1 MTEKRYCSQAC
12 ADPMIG
18 TSDVVDVWLLLE
30 YRPTW
35 RAKALAA
42 SDLAPPTKRWLEA
55 TVAALAQRGLK
66 ARPQFVRQPEI
77 DRDDVRLL
85 VAVDG
90 AMWEFAGTGYDF
102 LQGLDVASA
111 VHGGTLG
118 DLPGARRVSEP
129 HYFVCT
135 NGQRDLCCAR
145 FGLPVYTGLRQT
157 VAERAWQV
165 THLGGHRFAP
175 NVLVLPAGLLYGRIN
190 PDELADFVAA
200 VETDGV
206 AFAHLRGRSRYPKH
220 VQAAEALAGREGLR
234 LLHVDG
240 DEAAAVVTFAGA
252 GEQISV
258 AVAQGEPQAVLT
270 SCGDTA
276 PSEVVAYRRI

>member
-1 MTEKRYCSQAC
+1 MTDKRYCSQAC
-12 ADPMIG
+12 ADPMAG
-18 TSDVVDVWLLLE
+18 TSDGVDVWLLLE
-30 YRPTW
+30 YRPAW

-42 SDLAPPTKRWLEA
+42 SELAPPTKRWLEA

-90 AMWEFAGTGYDF
+90 AMWEFAGAGYDF

-111 VHGGTLG
+111 VHSGTLG

-200 VETDGV
+200 VESDDV

-220 VQAAEALAGREGLR
+220 VQAAEAFAGRHGLR
-234 LLHVDG
+234 LLHVCLLYTSD
-240 DEAAAVVTFAGA
+240 AADDSSVV
-252 GEQISV
+252 
-258 AVAQGEPQAVLT
+258 
-270 SCGDTA
+270 
-276 PSEVVAYRRI
+276 